1 MTYRTSNDLIKVS
14 STGKLT
20 TYFSTTA
27 KVYVY
32 RNGVLDHT
40 ITVIVGQG

>member
-1 MTYRTSNDLIKVS
+1 MSYCTSNDLINIF
-14 STGKLT
+14 STGQFT
-20 TYFSTTA
+20 IYFSATT

-32 RNGVLDHT
+32 RNDVLIHT